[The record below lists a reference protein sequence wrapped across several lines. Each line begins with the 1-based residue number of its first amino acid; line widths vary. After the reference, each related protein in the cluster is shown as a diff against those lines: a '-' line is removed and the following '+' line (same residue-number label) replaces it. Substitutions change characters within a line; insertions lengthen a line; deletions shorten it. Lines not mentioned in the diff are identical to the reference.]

1 MGLCSFLNAASPYTF
16 VLSPNLL
23 EAQKHIAA
31 LRLDKGKAL
40 VEAEKQANK
49 MNMAVYL
56 FDNYID
62 FYKVLCLNKKEDYL
76 LLSSAKSSRL
86 DALKKIDDKNPYKLF
101 AQAEIHLQNAFL
113 KGMFEEYLGAA
124 WDLKSCYQL
133 LEENTKK
140 FPNFITNKKDLG
152 FLKAILGT
160 VPESYQWIVSI
171 SGMKADLNGG
181 LNLLKEYIDKADNK
195 EILMEQKNA
204 QYFYV
209 LFNYYYLKNKTESW
223 KMADKYTSDYKT
235 NLLSTYIRAYAAK
248 GTDNNQLSLVALT
261 ERPTGHD
268 YMAFPYLEMLHGV
281 VLLNKLD
288 FTAAQHFKRYL
299 SITSN
304 KKLHQDAYVKLSW
317 CAWLK
322 GDTSNYLLYRKIA
335 SNISTI
341 GGRNKLASTGGVDF
355 YPEKTLLKARL
366 LFDGGYFSEAEN
378 LLIEN
383 PISTFK
389 TELEKTEYTYRL
401 GRIYHESNKL
411 SKAIEYLDL
420 TIKAN
425 FKENEFM
432 AANACLQLGFIYQ
445 KLNFKQLAK
454 TYFEK
459 VFKYKNYDSK
469 NYLQQQAKA
478 ALAKL

>member
-1 MGLCSFLNAASPYTF
+1 M
-16 VLSPNLL
+16 LSPNLL

-62 FYKVLCLNKKEDYL
+62 FYKVLCLYKKEDFL
-76 LLSSAKSSRL
+76 VLTNAKSLRL
-86 DALKKIDDKNPYKLF
+86 EALKKIDDKSPYKLF

-113 KGMFEEYLGAA
+113 KGMFEEYLSSA

-171 SGMKADLNGG
+171 AGMKADLNGG
-181 LNLLKEYIDKADNK
+181 LHLLKEYIDKADNK

-209 LFNYYYLKNKTESW
+209 LFNYYYLKNKIESW
-223 KMADKYTSDYKT
+223 KMADKYTSDFKT
-235 NLLSTYIRAYAAK
+235 NLLSTYIRVYAAK
-248 GTDNNQLSLVALT
+248 GTDNNELGLAALA

-268 YMAFPYLEMLHGV
+268 YIVFPYLEMIQGIC
-281 VLLNKLD
+281 LLNKLD
-288 FTAAQHFKRYL
+288 FSAATHFKRYL

-304 KKLHQDAYVKLSW
+304 KKFDQDAYVKLSW

-322 GDTSNYLLYRKIA
+322 GDTTNYLLYRKIA
-335 SNISTI
+335 SNISKI
-341 GGRNKLASTGGVDF
+341 GGKNKLASTGGADF

-366 LFDGGYFSEAEN
+366 LFDGGYYAQAEEI
-378 LLIEN
+378 LTSK
-383 PISTFK
+383 PIATFK
-389 TELEKTEYTYRL
+389 TELEKVEYYYRL

-411 SKAIEYLDL
+411 SKAIEFFDL
-420 TIKAN
+420 TIKVN
-425 FKENEFM
+425 FKENEFL

-459 VFKYKNYDSK
+459 VFEYKSYDSK